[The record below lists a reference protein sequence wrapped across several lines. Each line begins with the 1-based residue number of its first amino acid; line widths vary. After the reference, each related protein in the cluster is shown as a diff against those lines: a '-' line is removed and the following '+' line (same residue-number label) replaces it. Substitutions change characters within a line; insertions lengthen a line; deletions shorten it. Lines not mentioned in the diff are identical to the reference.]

1 MASQSSVLFQV
12 TVGRIRSIVGGG
24 GGGSSIST
32 RREDIYKNGVDH
44 KEEKKNDDGSY
55 KRCELRPGKAL

>member
-24 GGGSSIST
+24 GGSIST

-44 KEEKKNDDGSY
+44 KEEKEKMMTEVIKGAN
-55 KRCELRPGKAL
+55 